1 MKKQVTFTKEKRLK
15 PSVMADNSEASDSD
29 MHGKSDTD
37 ISGAAADD
45 DDDEL
50 GTKTAQ
56 HTGRKS
62 D

>member
-1 MKKQVTFTKEKRLK
+1 
-15 PSVMADNSEASDSD
+15 MADNSEASDSD
-29 MHGKSDTD
+29 THGNSDTD
-37 ISGAAADD
+37 ISGAAAADD
-45 DDDEL
+45 DEEL